1 MEKVKRNSKFVAV
14 SVWCIGAVLLI
25 GVILRAI
32 ELAGGQ
38 FIGIASIKIAPQL
51 VWQIPVIPR
60 AVDVIFTG
68 LIWAATIALIKD
80 QEDDELGLYGIL
92 SFAIGF
98 AAALMDGKS
107 SYENSS
113 ILTAVALG
121 IGVAASAIVLFC
133 FVRWLHNGKLPKA
146 SVYIFAAIGFILGT
160 SLIYSIV
167 LGVIFGVIL
176 MLVSCAVAVILIAF
190 ATAIL
195 KILIPEKTP
204 IVEKPA

>member
-1 MEKVKRNSKFVAV
+1 MEQAKRNSKFVAV
-14 SVWCIGAVLLI
+14 SIWCIGAILLL

-38 FIGIASIKIAPQL
+38 FIGIASIKITPQL

-68 LIWAATIALIKD
+68 LIWAAAIALIKD
-80 QEDDELGLYGIL
+80 QKDNELGSYGIL
-92 SFAIGF
+92 CFVIGF
-98 AAALMDGKS
+98 GAALMDSKS

-160 SLIYSIV
+160 SLIYSII
-167 LGVIFGVIL
+167 LGVIFGIIL
-176 MLVSCAVAVILIAF
+176 MFVSAAVAVTLIAF
-190 ATAIL
+190 TTAIL
-195 KILIPEKTP
+195 RILMPGKTP
-204 IVEKPA
+204 IIEKPA